1 MPMHLSTGAGMLR
14 RDIGKIAQ
22 QKLQRVTNLK
32 LTYKWEHQEHNL
44 GGCPGPA
51 ALAPL
56 PWPAA
61 LGRPPAVMALQ
72 GQSVLHYVSWVS

>member
-32 LTYKWEHQEHNL
+32 RTYKWGHQEHNL
-44 GGCPGPA
+44 GGCPGQ
-51 ALAPL
+51 LL
-56 PWPAA
+56 PWPRCPGQ
-61 LGRPPAVMALQ
+61 LLWVGPP
-72 GQSVLHYVSWVS
+72 W

>member
-1 MPMHLSTGAGMLR
+1 MLR
-14 RDIGKIAQ
+14 RDVGKIAQ

-32 LTYKWEHQEHNL
+32 CTYKWEHQEHIL
-44 GGCPGPA
+44 RGCPGQ
-51 ALAPL
+51 LL

-61 LGRPPAVMALQ
+61 LGRTPAVMALQ